1 MMAETLICSCCC
13 G

>member
-1 MMAETLICSCCC
+1 MAETLICSCCC